1 MNIDWAAIVEKV
13 PEIVIVLLFVWFTL
27 RLFTEFKDFLTE
39 RDAIFFKQLQIVS
52 DVHNKEMERLS
63 LDLRKQT
70 SVLSDVLEQ
79 MGVQTTLLKDI
90 AGDIKRDNR

>member
-27 RLFTEFKDFLTE
+27 RLFTEFKDFLTA
-39 RDAIFFKQLQIVS
+39 RDTTFFKQLQIVS

-63 LDLRKQT
+63 IDLRKQT
-70 SVLSDVLEQ
+70 SVLSDVVEQ
-79 MGVQTTLLKDI
+79 MGEQNILLKSI
-90 AGDIKRDNR
+90 ANKN